1 MRENMPYWAE
11 VRGLGQGGSA
21 APPSRARKV
30 PSRGTKAMRLEV
42 DVQRD
47 FRKVTVAM
55 RPAGREATSSRACT
69 DVVRLDVRDHIV
81 RVV

>member
-1 MRENMPYWAE
+1 
-11 VRGLGQGGSA
+11 
-21 APPSRARKV
+21 
-30 PSRGTKAMRLEV
+30 MRLEV